1 MHQPQIKPVQ
11 WLAIPNQL
19 HADSTINIHVR
30 GFALSAFHLFQ
41 HGSELLVELIKVIEG
56 KVHASN
62 VALDSFQIFFE
73 LFFCHVFNLRLFFLQ
88 HTGCPHEGFS
98 SMRSSSFM
106 RDLSSMV
113 GGGKVGVGHVYGTK
127 SNLRK
132 INPHTLHEGRH
143 VFLERFH
150 NVFLV
155 LDFLDKG
162 RELGIV
168 NCSNL
173 ERHLQVFNFLVFRL
187 PFDELSPK

>member
-113 GGGKVGVGHVYGTK
+113 GGGKVGVGCMHGVGWGGVG
-127 SNLRK
+127 LWHR
-132 INPHTLHEGRH
+132 
-143 VFLERFH
+143 
-150 NVFLV
+150 
-155 LDFLDKG
+155 
-162 RELGIV
+162 GIV
-168 NCSNL
+168 AKLQHVHACIVLNSHSHCHCDL
-173 ERHLQVFNFLVFRL
+173 RHNI
-187 PFDELSPK
+187 